1 MTKEEIIIYK
11 TILSLVKEN
20 GVYHYD
26 SLRIDLVEKI
36 NPDSNRLYHL
46 CNISLNKI
54 IEKHKL
60 LDKDGVMVT
69 LNSSGELACKVGV
82 RTFFILRGLWV
93 IIEKIM
99 RII

>member
-1 MTKEEIIIYK
+1 M
-11 TILSLVKEN
+11 VKEY

-46 CNISLNKI
+46 CNICLKNLV
-54 IEKHKL
+54 EKYRL
-60 LDKDGVMVT
+60 LDKNGSVVT

-82 RTFFILRGLWV
+82 RTFFILRGFWA